1 MGVWFRCLV
10 LHYGTVVK
18 TDRESQ
24 ALLTAAVL
32 KAQDDPDYVV
42 NWKAKNGWFQLDA
55 ATLIAIADAVRAH
68 VQACFDKERELQEK
82 IMAATSIEELEA
94 IKWE

>member
-1 MGVWFRCLV
+1 MPKKCIQVPEWRLGSF
-10 LHYGTVVK
+10 
-18 TDRESQ
+18 
-24 ALLTAAVL
+24 

-42 NWKAKNGWFQLDA
+42 TWKAKNGWFQLDA

-68 VQACFDKERELQEK
+68 VQACFDKEKQLTEK